1 MTTPPP
7 PPPSE
12 PPPPPPQQ
20 PPQQPPQ
27 PAPPPQPTPPTTTP
41 TERFRNAYM
50 ARGETDYYFEGLGM
64 VIFLTIIT
72 CGIFGF
78 YVFYQLMKRMRD
90 HNRRRLDLLESATEI
105 AWQRA
110 SQQGVAE
117 ELRPN
122 FERIATNVSVLRGLT
137 TEFRDPGI
145 WVIIAILTSIAY
157 FVGFVFLDGDLIK
170 HDQAEGAI
178 EAELS
183 AIYARLG
190 QQVPAPDP
198 SRQKGKQ
205 NYAGR
210 IVASIFSCGV
220 YFYWWMYN
228 QMDDVN
234 KHFLW
239 NWPWEDAL
247 AGAVQATAPEAA

>member
-1 MTTPPP
+1 MPAATPV
-7 PPPSE
+7 
-12 PPPPPPQQ
+12 
-20 PPQQPPQ
+20 
-27 PAPPPQPTPPTTTP
+27 
-41 TERFRNAYM
+41 ERFRAAYNGR
-50 ARGETDYYFEGLGM
+50 AQTDYYFEGMGM

-78 YVFYQLMKRMRD
+78 YVFYQLMRRMRD

-110 SQQGVAE
+110 SGQGVSE

-122 FERIATNVSVLRGLT
+122 FERIATNMAVLRGLT

-145 WVIIAILTSIAY
+145 WVLIAVLTSIAY
-157 FVGFVFLDGDLIK
+157 YVGFYFLDQDLIK
-170 HDQAEGAI
+170 HDQAEGAV

-183 AIYARLG
+183 AVFARLG
-190 QQVPAPDP
+190 QNVPAPDP
-198 SRQKGKQ
+198 ARQKGKQ

-210 IVASIFSCGV
+210 IVASIFSFGV
-220 YFYWWMYN
+220 YFFVWLYN
-228 QMDDVN
+228 MMDDVN

-239 NWPWEDAL
+239 NWPWEDSL
-247 AGAVQATAPEAA
+247 SGAVHAIAPQAA

>member
-1 MTTPPP
+1 MPSMT
-7 PPPSE
+7 
-12 PPPPPPQQ
+12 
-20 PPQQPPQ
+20 
-27 PAPPPQPTPPTTTP
+27 PA
-41 TERFRNAYM
+41 ERFRMAYNA
-50 ARGETDYYFEGLGM
+50 RSQTDYYFEGMGM

-90 HNRRRLDLLESATEI
+90 HNRRRLDLLESATEL

-110 SQQGVAE
+110 TEQGVAE

-122 FERIATNVSVLRGLT
+122 FERIAMNVAVMRGLT

-145 WVIIAILTSIAY
+145 WVVIAVLTSIAY
-157 FVGFVFLDGDLIK
+157 FVGFVFLDGDLVK
-170 HDQAEGAI
+170 HDQAEGAV

-183 AIYARLG
+183 AVFARLG
-190 QQVPAPDP
+190 QNVPAPDP

-220 YFYWWMYN
+220 YFYWWEYN
-228 QMDDVN
+228 MMDDVN
-234 KHFLW
+234 RHFLW
-239 NWPWEDAL
+239 NWPWEDSL
-247 AGAVQATAPEAA
+247 AGAVQAIAPQAA

>member
-1 MTTPPP
+1 
-7 PPPSE
+7 
-12 PPPPPPQQ
+12 
-20 PPQQPPQ
+20 
-27 PAPPPQPTPPTTTP
+27 
-41 TERFRNAYM
+41 
-50 ARGETDYYFEGLGM
+50 
-64 VIFLTIIT
+64 
-72 CGIFGF
+72 
-78 YVFYQLMKRMRD
+78 MRD
-90 HNRRRLDLLESATEI
+90 HNRRRLDLLESSTEI

-110 SQQGVAE
+110 SEQGVAE

-122 FERIATNVSVLRGLT
+122 FERIAANVAVLRGLT

-145 WVIIAILTSIAY
+145 WVIIAVLTSIAY

-183 AIYARLG
+183 AIFARLG
-190 QQVPAPDP
+190 QNVPAPDP
-198 SRQKGKQ
+198 ARQKGKQ

-239 NWPWEDAL
+239 NWPWEDSL
-247 AGAVQATAPEAA
+247 ASAVNAMAPAA

>member
-1 MTTPPP
+1 MTTTPPP
-7 PPPSE
+7 PPPSGA
-12 PPPPPPQQ
+12 PPPPPAPQQ
-20 PPQQPPQ
+20 PAV
-27 PAPPPQPTPPTTTP
+27 PAPAATPAD
-41 TERFRNAYM
+41 RFGYAYG
-50 ARGETDYYFEGLGM
+50 ARAQTDYYFEGLGM
-64 VIFLTIIT
+64 VVFLIIIT
-72 CGIFGF
+72 CGIYGY
-78 YVFYQLMKRMRD
+78 YVFYQLMRRMRD
-90 HNRRRLDLLESATEI
+90 HNRRRLDLLESATEF
-105 AWQRA
+105 AWQQA
-110 SQQGVAE
+110 TEQGVAE

-122 FERIATNVSVLRGLT
+122 FERIATNVAVLRGLT

-157 FVGFVFLDGDLIK
+157 FIGFVFLDGDLIK

-183 AIYARLG
+183 AILARLG
-190 QQVPAPDP
+190 QNVPAPDP
-198 SRQKGKQ
+198 ARQKGKQ

-239 NWPWEDAL
+239 NWPWEDSL
-247 AGAVQATAPEAA
+247 ASAVNAMAPAA

>member
-1 MTTPPP
+1 M
-7 PPPSE
+7 
-12 PPPPPPQQ
+12 
-20 PPQQPPQ
+20 
-27 PAPPPQPTPPTTTP
+27 
-41 TERFRNAYM
+41 AYG
-50 ARGETDYYFEGLGM
+50 ARAQTDYYFESMGM

-90 HNRRRLDLLESATEI
+90 HNRRRLDLLESATEL

-122 FERIATNVSVLRGLT
+122 FERIAANVAVMRGLT

-170 HDQAEGAI
+170 HDQAEGAV

-183 AIYARLG
+183 AIFARLG
-190 QQVPAPDP
+190 QNVPVPDP
-198 SRQKGKQ
+198 SRQKEAELRRPHRGQ
-205 NYAGR
+205 HLLLRRLLLLVDVQPDGR
-210 IVASIFSCGV
+210 RQQALPLELAVGGRAS
-220 YFYWWMYN
+220 
-228 QMDDVN
+228 
-234 KHFLW
+234 
-239 NWPWEDAL
+239 P
-247 AGAVQATAPEAA
+247 APSTR

>member
-1 MTTPPP
+1 MTTTPPP
-7 PPPSE
+7 PPPPAS
-12 PPPPPPQQ
+12 PPPPPATPPPPQQ
-20 PPQQPPQ
+20 PPV
-27 PAPPPQPTPPTTTP
+27 PPPSLTPV
-41 TERFRNAYM
+41 ERFRMAYG
-50 ARGETDYYFEGLGM
+50 ARAQTDYYFEGMGM

-90 HNRRRLDLLESATEI
+90 HNRRRLDLLESATEL

-110 SQQGVAE
+110 SAHGVAE

-122 FERIATNVSVLRGLT
+122 FERIAANVAVLRGLT

-145 WVIIAILTSIAY
+145 WVVIAIISNAYFTSIGEAIGY
-157 FVGFVFLDGDLIK
+157 VFLDQDLIK

-183 AIYARLG
+183 AIFARLG
-190 QQVPAPDP
+190 QNVPPPDP
-198 SRQKGKQ
+198 SRQKGNQ

-210 IVASIFSCGV
+210 IVATIFTCSI
-220 YFYWWMYN
+220 YALWWEYN
-228 QMDDVN
+228 AMDDVN

-247 AGAVQATAPEAA
+247 AGAVNAMAPAE

>member
-1 MTTPPP
+1 MTTTPPP
-7 PPPSE
+7 PPP
-12 PPPPPPQQ
+12 PPPSGAPPPPPATPPPPQQ
-20 PPQQPPQ
+20 PGV
-27 PAPPPQPTPPTTTP
+27 PPPSMTPA
-41 TERFRNAYM
+41 ERFRMAYG
-50 ARGETDYYFEGLGM
+50 ARGQTDYYFEGMGM

-90 HNRRRLDLLESATEI
+90 HNRRRLDLLESSTEI

-110 SQQGVAE
+110 SEQGVAE

-122 FERIATNVSVLRGLT
+122 FERIAANVAVLRGLT

-145 WVIIAILTSIAY
+145 WVIIAVLTSIAY

-183 AIYARLG
+183 AIFARLG
-190 QQVPAPDP
+190 QNVPAPDP
-198 SRQKGKQ
+198 ARQKGKQ

-239 NWPWEDAL
+239 NWPWEDSL
-247 AGAVQATAPEAA
+247 AGAVNAMAPEAV